1 MAGAIIAA
9 QQERNQLSGNPRI
22 GRIAMR
28 SMALSFTLLACLA
41 ATPALAQPAVP
52 VAPQGV
58 PPGAYPETGARPGN
72 VIGTGMS
79 MPLGTRASNID
90 QSDTRS
96 QIAPNL
102 PSPIVAPNASP
113 ADYLRAAQQSLQAGR
128 TGEAQQALEMAETR
142 LLDRSVPIGQVNS
155 PDQNPAI
162 AQVNQALQALAAGDR
177 AQAMQLIQ
185 R

>member
-9 QQERNQLSGNPRI
+9 QRERNQLSGNPRI

-90 QSDTRS
+90 QSDTLS
-96 QIAPNL
+96 
-102 PSPIVAPNASP
+102 
-113 ADYLRAAQQSLQAGR
+113 
-128 TGEAQQALEMAETR
+128 
-142 LLDRSVPIGQVNS
+142 
-155 PDQNPAI
+155 
-162 AQVNQALQALAAGDR
+162 DR
-177 AQAMQLIQ
+177 AEPAEPHSCPE
-185 R
+185 REPG